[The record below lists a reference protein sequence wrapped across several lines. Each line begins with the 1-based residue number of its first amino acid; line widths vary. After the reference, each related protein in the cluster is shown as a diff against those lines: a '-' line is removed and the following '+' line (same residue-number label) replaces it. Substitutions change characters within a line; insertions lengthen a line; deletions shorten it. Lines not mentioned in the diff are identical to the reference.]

1 LPAKLAQCS
10 TESAHEGSR
19 GTLCSIIER
28 AEGFAGGH
36 PAVLCVPKRWIMLPR
51 HYRRVSLAAHRVGF
65 CDERDLCDDW
75 VMLDMRATR
84 REALAAGYHRDDVDA
99 WTMEGCLRG
108 RRAADEL

>member
-1 LPAKLAQCS
+1 V
-10 TESAHEGSR
+10 TN
-19 GTLCSIIER
+19 
-28 AEGFAGGH
+28 
-36 PAVLCVPKRWIMLPR
+36 V
-51 HYRRVSLAAHRVGF
+51 F